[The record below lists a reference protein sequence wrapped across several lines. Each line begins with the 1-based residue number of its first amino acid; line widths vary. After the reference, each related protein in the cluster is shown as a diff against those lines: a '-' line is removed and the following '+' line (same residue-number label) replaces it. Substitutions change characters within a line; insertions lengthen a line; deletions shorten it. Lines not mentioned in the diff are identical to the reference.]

1 MVSALVA
8 SLNYLNDQ
16 QKIMNDIIEYALK
29 AEEDAEP
36 LLKFFRREEK
46 DLQKRII
53 SGPLNAG
60 IDFPRP
66 VKKAVSA
73 SGKYII
79 LYTYIP
85 LDSATNSEVIRV
97 NLDSIMP
104 ADSGKYNDK
113 VIMQLPSY
121 DIE

>member
-1 MVSALVA
+1 MVSVLVA
-8 SLNYLNDQ
+8 TLNYLKDQ
-16 QKIMNDIIEYALK
+16 QKIMDDIIEFALK
-29 AEEDAEP
+29 TEEDAEP

-46 DLQKRII
+46 DLQKRIMN
-53 SGPLNAG
+53 GPLNAG

-66 VKKAVSA
+66 VKKAVST

-85 LDSATNSEVIRV
+85 LDSATNSEVTRV
-97 NLDSIMP
+97 NLDSIML
-104 ADSGKYNDK
+104 AASGKYNNK
-113 VIMQLPSY
+113 VIMHLPSY

>member
-1 MVSALVA
+1 MVCALFA

-16 QKIMNDIIEYALK
+16 QKIMDDIIEFALE

-46 DLQKRII
+46 DLQKRIM

-66 VKKAVSA
+66 VKKAVST

-85 LDSATNSEVIRV
+85 IDSATNSEVTRV
-97 NLDSIMP
+97 NLDTIMP
-104 ADSGKYNDK
+104 AASDKYNEMVLK
-113 VIMQLPSY
+113 QLPSF
-121 DIE
+121 DFE